1 MGTEPIH
8 QRRTDDR
15 ADFFFPF
22 KSSPSDSPSSLR
34 SIPLLSR
41 KNRSHISIV
50 RRERQRRRPSSSP
63 RTRREGSCTDNGS
76 VSPLAAVIL
85 AHRLCGSKHLC
96 SWTPVNVCLH
106 VFLNTFKT
114 FRYQH
119 TLSPHRDTPNTF
131 FWFCY
136 FFSEMIQEGSKSICL
151 TFVHNIWPLVYSAE
165 QLINNATSTHVFP
178 FTTRSEGTHHPA
190 CYYPAPST
198 TMSPFSVGSTRGKS
212 GLLSI
217 NTMMRS
223 NPIYCGGKKR
233 LSKRGLHHPG
243 PPTQLNKPHEC
254 GDNAHQSCRGYTRSV

>member
-1 MGTEPIH
+1 MLGVSASFILTA
-8 QRRTDDR
+8 
-15 ADFFFPF
+15 ADAQITA
-22 KSSPSDSPSSLR
+22 PS
-34 SIPLLSR
+34 LLSDA
-41 KNRSHISIV
+41 V
-50 RRERQRRRPSSSP
+50 A
-63 RTRREGSCTDNGS
+63 D
-76 VSPLAAVIL
+76 VIL
-85 AHRLCGSKHLC
+85 AHRLCSTKHLC
-96 SWTPVNVCLH
+96 SWTPVNVCVH

-131 FWFCY
+131 FFLFCY
-136 FFSEMIQEGSKSICL
+136 LFSSEMIQEGSKSICL